1 MSTAPESK
9 PALPEDV
16 LIEAGK
22 AQLVMFEALS
32 HLTAAVIQLE
42 RLAMACARGL
52 DASAKRKGPTS

>member
-52 DASAKRKGPTS
+52 DSTTSRKGSTS